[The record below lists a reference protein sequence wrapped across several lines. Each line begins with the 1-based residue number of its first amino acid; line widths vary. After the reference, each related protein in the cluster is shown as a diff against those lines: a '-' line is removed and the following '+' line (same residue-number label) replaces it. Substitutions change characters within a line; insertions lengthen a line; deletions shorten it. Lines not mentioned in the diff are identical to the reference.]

1 MKTKESIIL
10 EEIIAPMTLLME
22 EKADKLQMF
31 PIFKIALALRASQWQ
46 ETSHFVIASEAKQS
60 YVY

>member
-31 PIFKIALALRASQWQ
+31 PIFKIALALRASQ
-46 ETSHFVIASEAKQS
+46 
-60 YVY
+60 